1 MSALRRTSLRP
12 LLFGTISFAVLLL
25 AWQLIVD
32 LGLVDGFL
40 VGSPT
45 KVADALVDQVS
56 SGVLF
61 EHMKV
66 SAYELAIGFGI
77 ATLLGVVG
85 GVIMGWYDAINDA
98 FDPFVWL
105 GYASPLVALYPVFLL
120 IFGLGAPTVI
130 AIAVLLAV
138 FPILINTRSGVRE
151 VDPKLIQA
159 ARSFGASDGQLF
171 RKVVLPASMPMV
183 MAGLRLGIG
192 RALVGVVVGEFFVGD
207 RGLGYSVA
215 YYAGLLRTTDMIL
228 QVVVIGAIGVLL
240 TQLLSMLERRID
252 SWRVEVST

>member
-1 MSALRRTSLRP
+1 MRRISWRP
-12 LLFGTISFAVLLL
+12 LLLGTTSFVVLIA

-32 LGLVDGFL
+32 VGLVDGFL

-45 KVADALVDQVS
+45 KVAGALGDQIS

-61 EHMKV
+61 DQLKV
-66 SAYELAIGFGI
+66 SAYELAIGFGL
-77 ATLLGVVG
+77 ATVLGVTG
-85 GVIMGWYDAINDA
+85 GVLMGWYGALNDA

-105 GYASPLVALYPVFLL
+105 GYASPLVAMYPVFLL

-151 VDPKLIQA
+151 VDAKLIQA
-159 ARSFGASDGQLF
+159 ARSFGATDRQMF
-171 RKVVLPASMPMV
+171 RKVVLPASMPLV

-207 RGLGYSVA
+207 KGLGYSVA
-215 YYAGLLRTTDMIL
+215 YYAGLLRTTDMIVE
-228 QVVVIGAIGVLL
+228 VVVIGALGVLL
-240 TQLLSMLERRID
+240 TQLLSLLERRID

>member
-1 MSALRRTSLRP
+1 MRRISWRP
-12 LLFGTISFAVLLL
+12 LLLGTTSFVVLIA

-32 LGLVDGFL
+32 VGLVDGFL

-45 KVADALVDQVS
+45 KVASALGDQIS

-61 EHMKV
+61 DQLKV
-66 SAYELAIGFGI
+66 SAYELAIGFGL
-77 ATLLGVVG
+77 ATVLGVTG
-85 GVIMGWYDAINDA
+85 GVLMGWYGALNDA

-105 GYASPLVALYPVFLL
+105 GYASPLVAMYPVFLL

-151 VDPKLIQA
+151 VDARLIQA
-159 ARSFGASDGQLF
+159 ARSFGATDRQMF
-171 RKVVLPASMPMV
+171 RKVVLPASMPLV

-207 RGLGYSVA
+207 KGLGYSVA
-215 YYAGLLRTTDMIL
+215 YYAGLLRTTDMIVE
-228 QVVVIGAIGVLL
+228 VVVIGALGVLL
-240 TQLLSMLERRID
+240 TQLLSLLERRID

>member
-1 MSALRRTSLRP
+1 MRRISWRP
-12 LLFGTISFAVLLL
+12 LLLGTSSFVILIAL
-25 AWQLIVD
+25 WQLIVEV
-32 LGLVDGFL
+32 GIVDSFL

-45 KVADALVDQVS
+45 KVASALADQVE
-56 SGVLF
+56 SGVLLDQL
-61 EHMKV
+61 KV
-66 SAYELAIGFGI
+66 SAAELAIGFLI
-77 ATLLGVVG
+77 AATIGVAG
-85 GVIMGWYDAINDA
+85 GVLMGWYGTLNDA
-98 FDPFVWL
+98 LDPFVWL

-120 IFGLGAPTVI
+120 IFGLGSPTVV

-151 VDPKLIQA
+151 VDPKLVQA
-159 ARSFGASDGQLF
+159 ARSFGATDRQLF

-207 RGLGYSVA
+207 KGLGYSVA
-215 YYAGLLRTTDMIL
+215 YYAGLLRTTDMIVA
-228 QVVVIGAIGVLL
+228 VVVIGAFGVVL
-240 TQLLSMLERRID
+240 TQLLTLLERRID

>member
-1 MSALRRTSLRP
+1 MRNISLRP
-12 LLFGTISFAVLLL
+12 LLLGTASFLVLLI
-25 AWQLIVD
+25 AWQLIVEA
-32 LGLVDGFL
+32 GLVDGFL

-45 KVADALVDQVS
+45 KVAGALGDQIS
-56 SGVLF
+56 SGVLLANL
-61 EHMKV
+61 KV
-66 SAYELAIGFGI
+66 SAYELAIGFGLS
-77 ATLLGVVG
+77 AVLGVAG
-85 GVIMGWYDAINDA
+85 GILMGWYGTLNDA

-138 FPILINTRSGVRE
+138 FPILINTRSGVHE
-151 VDPKLIQA
+151 VDAKLIQA
-159 ARSFGASDGQLF
+159 ARSFGATDRQLF
-171 RKVVLPASMPMV
+171 QKVVLPASLPLV

-207 RGLGYSVA
+207 KGLGYNVA

-228 QVVVIGAIGVLL
+228 QVVVIGALGVLL
-240 TQLLSMLERRID
+240 TTLLSVAERRID
-252 SWRVEVST
+252 AWRVDVST